1 MAYSFDLVGS
11 MENSTQIGHN
21 LAPVPAHGFSTW
33 CNQYTRIALQTLGVQ
48 ISSQERVSEWAH
60 EGRDLIREVHTHC
73 HSCALAES
81 RAEPRDATRAAQR
94 RRAADGPASR
104 MALTIKTNLGPLK
117 VELFCAQ
124 TPKTCKNFLALAAS
138 GYYDNTNFH
147 RNIKGFMIQGGDPT
161 GTGKGGQSIYGGYF
175 EDEFVS
181 TLKHERRGCLSMVN
195 TGPNTNGS
203 QFFITYSRQPHLN
216 GVYTTFG
223 RLIDG
228 LDTLDKM
235 EKEPINAKNRPM
247 RPIKIESIIIHA
259 NPIADEEAQQ

>member
-1 MAYSFDLVGS
+1 MSV
-11 MENSTQIGHN
+11 
-21 LAPVPAHGFSTW
+21 
-33 CNQYTRIALQTLGVQ
+33 
-48 ISSQERVSEWAH
+48 
-60 EGRDLIREVHTHC
+60 
-73 HSCALAES
+73 
-81 RAEPRDATRAAQR
+81 
-94 RRAADGPASR
+94 
-104 MALTIKTNLGPLK
+104 TIKTNLGVLK
-117 VELFCAQ
+117 VELFCQQA
-124 TPKTCKNFLALAAS
+124 PKACKNFLALAAS
-138 GYYDNTNFH
+138 GYYDDTGFH

-161 GTGKGGQSIYGGYF
+161 GTGKGGQSIWGGYF

-235 EKEPINAKNRPM
+235 EKEPINAKNRPT
-247 RPIKIESIIIHA
+247 RPIKIEGMVIHA

>member
-1 MAYSFDLVGS
+1 MNERVVEWADEGRYLIRQAETLRSDAEL
-11 MENSTQIGHN
+11 
-21 LAPVPAHGFSTW
+21 PA
-33 CNQYTRIALQTLGVQ
+33 
-48 ISSQERVSEWAH
+48 SSQKAKGLSKYRLSDDSDSSSGLKLKRVPGQDAQKARRLDSRL
-60 EGRDLIREVHTHC
+60 RDPLLSAREM
-73 HSCALAES
+73 S
-81 RAEPRDATRAAQR
+81 
-94 RRAADGPASR
+94 
-104 MALTIKTNLGPLK
+104 LTIKTNLGPLK

-124 TPKTCKNFLALAAS
+124 APKSCKNFLALAAS

-203 QFFITYSRQPHLN
+203 QFFVTYSRQPHLN

-247 RPIKIESIIIHA
+247 RPIKIESIVIHA

>member
-1 MAYSFDLVGS
+1 MS
-11 MENSTQIGHN
+11 
-21 LAPVPAHGFSTW
+21 
-33 CNQYTRIALQTLGVQ
+33 
-48 ISSQERVSEWAH
+48 
-60 EGRDLIREVHTHC
+60 
-73 HSCALAES
+73 
-81 RAEPRDATRAAQR
+81 
-94 RRAADGPASR
+94 
-104 MALTIKTNLGPLK
+104 LTIKTNLGVLK

-124 TPKTCKNFLALAAS
+124 VPKACKNFLALAAS
-138 GYYDNTNFH
+138 GYYDNTTFH

-195 TGPNTNGS
+195 TGPGTNGS

-235 EKEPINAKNRPM
+235 EKEPVNAKNKPTRPM
-247 RPIKIESIIIHA
+247 KIESIVIHA
-259 NPIADEEAQQ
+259 NPIADEEANQ

>member
-1 MAYSFDLVGS
+1 M
-11 MENSTQIGHN
+11 N
-21 LAPVPAHGFSTW
+21 
-33 CNQYTRIALQTLGVQ
+33 
-48 ISSQERVSEWAH
+48 ERVVAWAD
-60 EGRDLIREVHTHC
+60 EGRYLIREAETLLNADEVPDDRPEPQSHNKRTQKVA
-73 HSCALAES
+73 SSQLQFVALDS
-81 RAEPRDATRAAQR
+81 HRLM
-94 RRAADGPASR
+94 S
-104 MALTIKTNLGPLK
+104 LTIKTNL
-117 VELFCAQ
+117 
-124 TPKTCKNFLALAAS
+124 

-203 QFFITYSRQPHLN
+203 QFFVTYSRQPHLN

-247 RPIKIESIIIHA
+247 RPIKIESIVIHA